1 LRNPSIPEVKEMN
14 MCSYFSQKKKKK
26 NKHPSSSLLFF
37 ANKNGQECSLS
48 LQCNRIQP
56 TMHGV
61 CVSCRRKSSSSQQ
74 MREVEESSTPQTD
87 GNHVVV
93 IISYA
98 RFSFFLSFLFV
109 SVSSSRGQLCS

>member
-14 MCSYFSQKKKKK
+14 MCSFFSQKKKKK

-93 IISYA
+93 IITA
-98 RFSFFLSFLFV
+98 AIGAVVGRW
-109 SVSSSRGQLCS
+109 G

>member
-1 LRNPSIPEVKEMN
+1 MI
-14 MCSYFSQKKKKK
+14 MCSFLSEKKKKK
-26 NKHPSSSLLFF
+26 KKKHPSSSLLFF

-48 LQCNRIQP
+48 LKCNRIQP

-74 MREVEESSTPQTD
+74 MQEVEESSKCESSTPQTD
-87 GNHVVV
+87 CNHVVV
-93 IISYA
+93 ISYA

-109 SVSSSRGQLCS
+109 SVSSSRGQ